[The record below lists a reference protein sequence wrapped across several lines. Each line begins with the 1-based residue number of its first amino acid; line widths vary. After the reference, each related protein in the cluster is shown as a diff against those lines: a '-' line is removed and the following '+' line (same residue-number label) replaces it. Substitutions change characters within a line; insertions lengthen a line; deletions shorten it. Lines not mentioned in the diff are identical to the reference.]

1 MSGRPT
7 LRGRLVAVLVGIVL
21 TGVAAEGVLRIAMPQ
36 WREFHSGWFIR
47 KTVVPGLGVLNI
59 GEPGF
64 DGHFAQNNGDFRVRI
79 TINQF
84 GLRDPEPVAAAD
96 GRIWIIG
103 DSMAFG
109 WGVERDQ
116 MYSSVIGRALDAP
129 TYNVASPGTNVC
141 GYQALFARM
150 PDTVKPRAVVV
161 GLVLENDVRPY
172 DCRAEARGKERQ
184 AASGNGD
191 AVIDWISVKQSLTR
205 NLALYNFLAVA
216 SKRVGVVREAL
227 TAFGVIRKG
236 HVYRRQIADEGFD
249 AAVEKTADELAALR
263 AMLPNDTPFAVL
275 IAPAR
280 FEIRDGDAF
289 YRRLRRRM
297 TAVLASRGI
306 AVIDPYDRLV
316 AAGFGPTHFAHDGH
330 WSALGHRLAGEAA
343 ALWLAPRLI
352 KATRR

>member
-1 MSGRPT
+1 MNERST
-7 LRGRLVAVLVGIVL
+7 VKGRLIAVLVGIVL
-21 TGVAAEGVLRIAMPQ
+21 AGVAAEGVLRIAMPH
-36 WREFHSGWFIR
+36 WREFYSGWFID
-47 KTVVPGLGVLNI
+47 KAVVPGLGVVSI
-59 GEPGF
+59 GKPGF

-79 TINQF
+79 TINEF
-84 GLRDPEPVAAAD
+84 GLRNPEPVAAAD

-109 WGVERDQ
+109 WGVEREQ

-141 GYQALFARM
+141 GYQALLARM
-150 PDTVKPRAVVV
+150 PENTKPHAVIV
-161 GLVLENDVRPY
+161 GLVLENDVHPY
-172 DCRAEARGKERQ
+172 DCRAEARGKGRE

-191 AVIDWISVKQSLTR
+191 AMIDWIAVKQSLTR
-205 NLALYNFLAVA
+205 YLALYNFLAVA
-216 SKRVGVVREAL
+216 SKRVDVIRDAL

-263 AMLPNDTPFAVL
+263 AMLPRGTPFAVL

-280 FEIRDGDAF
+280 FEIRDRDAF
-289 YRRLRRRM
+289 YRKLRLRMKAALR
-297 TAVLASRGI
+297 SRGI
-306 AVIDPYDRLV
+306 VAVDPIDRFV

-343 ALWLAPRLI
+343 VLWLKARLSDD
-352 KATRR
+352 